1 VKSGTNPF
9 AASSTPRMARTSEN
23 RNIWRDVER
32 MATEALTI
40 AICRRTSP
48 NSK

>member
-1 VKSGTNPF
+1 
-9 AASSTPRMARTSEN
+9 MARISEKK
-23 RNIWRDVER
+23 NIAREVER
-32 MATEALTI
+32 IETEALTI